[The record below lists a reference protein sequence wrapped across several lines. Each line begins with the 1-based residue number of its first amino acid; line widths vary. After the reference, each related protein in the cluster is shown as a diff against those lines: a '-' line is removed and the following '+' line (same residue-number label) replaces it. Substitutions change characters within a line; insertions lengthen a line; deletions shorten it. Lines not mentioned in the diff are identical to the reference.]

1 MTEKQITVRLQQ
13 KQDYR
18 LKIVFGEA
26 VPDLTGD
33 EPAPL
38 GGGVGPSPVQLLA
51 AAVGSCLTDSLLF
64 AIRKYKQSPEPLHC
78 EVVADVG
85 RNPEGRLRVV
95 RIKVVLTLGTPAGE
109 LQHLQRALDQFEQ
122 FCTVSQSVGAAI
134 PIEVEVLD
142 AKGVRVK

>member
-1 MTEKQITVRLQQ
+1 MTEKQITVRLEQEH
-13 KQDYR
+13 DYR
-18 LKIVFGEA
+18 FQISFGEA

-38 GGGVGPSPVQLLA
+38 GGGTGPSPVQLLA
-51 AAVGSCLTDSLLF
+51 ASVGSCLADSLLF
-64 AIRKYKQSPEPLHC
+64 AIRKYKQAPEPLRC

-95 RIKVVLTLGTPAGE
+95 RIRAVLTLGTPAE
-109 LQHLQRALDQFEQ
+109 KLQHLQRALDQFEQ
-122 FCTVSQSVGAAI
+122 FCTVSQSVGPAI

-142 AKGVRVK
+142 AGGVRVK